1 MRGTEALNN
10 VFLGNRVSQEN
21 DRSQQYCLNTG
32 HRDGVALERE
42 LARITGLNEGTR
54 VIQQPYVMRIQS
66 VEGNIT
72 LAPYTF
78 TNEDLLADN
87 WMIAEGVVTA
97 AGGQSGAAGG
107 D

>member
-1 MRGTEALNN
+1 MRGTEALTN

-78 TNEDLLADN
+78 SNEDLAAEN
-87 WMIAEGVVTA
+87 WTIAEGTVTV
-97 AGGQSGAAGG
+97 GGQTGAAGG